1 MGLQLVFA
9 LPVPPRQFLFDPQAN
24 TERNPMNPS
33 ETPNSDL
40 LETSLKVGPFTVAP
54 ITPKSL
60 VALER
65 IGNPY
70 VAVRE
75 GPPMPFSEAAEAL
88 WVLKNIDRP
97 DLSHIIGNAENLSR
111 NVDALVA
118 GISIEDYGAIMADLK
133 KAFNAVQKVLADSG
147 LIGKPDE
154 KKDQTGPSE

>member
-1 MGLQLVFA
+1 
-9 LPVPPRQFLFDPQAN
+9 
-24 TERNPMNPS
+24 MNPS
-33 ETPNSDL
+33 ETPNADL
-40 LETSLKVGPFTVAP
+40 LETSLKIGPFTVAP
-54 ITPKSL
+54 ITPKAL

-97 DLSHIIGNAENLSR
+97 DIQHTLANGENLAR

-118 GISIEDYGAIMADLK
+118 GIPLKDYGAVMADLK
-133 KAFNAVQKVLADSG
+133 KAFDAVQKVLADSG

-154 KKDQTGPSE
+154 KKDPTGPSAS